1 MPLPG
6 LTRAIVLCYSR
17 RRIEVA
23 ELVCLFEKA
32 DIWRLVFPE
41 SSERGVTMSTARCVW
56 RTTLLLGLFMG
67 LYAPVTNAL
76 SAQILGLSE
85 ATIEDIN
92 AAFNSGTLTSERLV
106 ELYLARIQAYDQ
118 DGPRLNA
125 VLWLNDQALETARI
139 LDEERR
145 MSGPRS
151 PLHGIPVVLKDNID
165 TADMPTTAGSLLLAG
180 SLPPDDA
187 FIVEKLRN
195 AGAIILAKLNMSELA
210 SGVTMSS
217 VGGFIR
223 NPHDIERSPA
233 GSSGGTGAAISAA
246 FAQLGIGTDTG
257 GSVRGPTTANGIAGL
272 KPTHGLLSR
281 DGIVPLALSF
291 DMAGPMARHVYDV
304 AAMLGVMTGIDPD
317 DVATSKSS
325 NRFETNYTQFL
336 DVSALGD
343 ARIGI
348 ARDFL
353 GQDTEVDWIIEASLE
368 AMRAEGATVVDV
380 HFPQWFLDVK
390 GDWYTTI
397 RWREFR
403 AQIPEYLAT
412 IGREYPKTLSEMVER
427 SMKIMSLTPEGGTP
441 NPTRWSLLVQEEE
454 SGTLD
459 DHEYIAMKNYG
470 LPMAQSIVAGL
481 MDAQDLDVIVY
492 PTSPTRPSL
501 VNGGGGGGVSATNI
515 ANLTGFPDLI
525 VPAGFTSD
533 QLPVGIS
540 FLGRP
545 FSEPRLLGLGY
556 AFEQAT
562 KVRRNPRTT
571 PPLAGAEIRR

>member
-23 ELVCLFEKA
+23 ELVRLFEKA
-32 DIWRLVFPE
+32 DIWRLAFPE

-56 RTTLLLGLFMG
+56 RTTLLFGLFMG

-92 AAFNSGTLTSERLV
+92 TAFNSGTLTSERLV

-145 MSGPRS
+145 LSGPRS
-151 PLHGIPVVLKDNID
+151 PLPGIPVALKDNID

-223 NPHDIERSPA
+223 NPHDTERSPA
-233 GSSGGTGAAISAA
+233 GSSGGTGAAIAAA

-304 AAMLGVMTGIDPD
+304 AAMLGVMTGIDPED
-317 DVATSKSS
+317 AATSKSAD
-325 NRFETNYTQFL
+325 RFETNYTQFL

-343 ARIGI
+343 ARIGV

-353 GQDTEVDWIIEASLE
+353 GQDTEVDWILEASLE

-380 HFPQWFLDVK
+380 YFPQWLLDTK

-412 IGREYPKTLSEMVER
+412 IGPEYPKTLKEMVER
-427 SMKIMSLTPEGGTP
+427 SMEITSLTPEGGTP
-441 NPTRWSLLVQEEE
+441 NPTRWSLLRQEEE

-470 LPMAQSIVAGL
+470 LPMVQSIVAGL
-481 MDAQDLDVIVY
+481 MDAQNLDVIVY

-501 VNGGGGGGVSATNI
+501 VNGGGGGVSATNI
-515 ANLTGFPDLI
+515 ANLTGVPDLI
-525 VPAGFTSD
+525 VPGGFTSD

-545 FSEPRLLGLGY
+545 FSEPRLFGLGY

-562 KVRRNPRTT
+562 KVRRDPKMT
-571 PPLAGAEIRR
+571 PPLLGEEIRR

>member
-23 ELVCLFEKA
+23 ELVRLFEKA
-32 DIWRLVFPE
+32 DIWRLAFPE

-145 MSGPRS
+145 LSGPRS
-151 PLHGIPVVLKDNID
+151 PLHGIPVALKDNID

-187 FIVEKLRN
+187 FIVERLRS

-233 GSSGGTGAAISAA
+233 GSSGGTGAAIAAA

-325 NRFETNYTQFL
+325 NRFETDYTQFL

-368 AMRAEGATVVDV
+368 AMRAEGATVLDV
-380 HFPQWFLDVK
+380 HFPQWLLDVK

-412 IGREYPKTLSEMVER
+412 IGREYPKTLSEMAER

-441 NPTRWSLLVQEEE
+441 NPTRWSLLAQEEE

-470 LPMAQSIVAGL
+470 LPMAQSIVSGI
-481 MDAQDLDVIVY
+481 MDAQDLDAIVY

-545 FSEPRLLGLGY
+545 FSEPRLFGLGY

>member
-1 MPLPG
+1 MPLSH
-6 LTRAIVLCYSR
+6 LARAIGLCYGR
-17 RRIEVA
+17 RRREVTQ
-23 ELVCLFEKA
+23 LVRLFEKA
-32 DIWRLVFPE
+32 DMWRLALPE
-41 SSERGVTMSTARCVW
+41 SSQRGVIMSTARCVW
-56 RTTLLLGLFMG
+56 RTTLLLGLFTG
-67 LYAPVTNAL
+67 LHAPVTNAL
-76 SAQILGLSE
+76 AAQMLGLSE

-187 FIVEKLRN
+187 FIVEKLRS

-317 DVATSKSS
+317 DVATSKSAD
-325 NRFETNYTQFL
+325 RFETNYTQFL

-501 VNGGGGGGVSATNI
+501 VNGGGGGVSATNI